1 MMMTGESRD
10 FVFFFVPSPWSPPES
25 GTGREQEHPRGH
37 SHLVMDPALSR
48 SRVHCHACGHR
59 GDTHFNP
66 DDDDAPPPACPSC
79 SSEAVEILD
88 HESSGYPLSLGM
100 LIDHIVGRL
109 VTPAARAGAQTEG
122 PVPRAILD
130 GLVEVKVREA
140 GRSDRDDEPDAGEA
154 FTVEGESACPV
165 GIDLDRRAPD
175 SLTRATQYALRS
187 RSPGVS
193 RRVSRRGG
201 RGRAAMFARLP
212 QSLSAT
218 VAGTRGDLSGV
229 QGARRRV
236 IVLSS
241 MYMFYVFIFIFI
253 FILIFIHSFIR
264 SMGQH
269 RGPHLVSQPAAHLL
283 RRLQALHQARL
294 CLAVVHL
301 DPEVHVAIHG
311 VL

>member
-1 MMMTGESRD
+1 MTGERRD
-10 FVFFFVPSPWSPPES
+10 SVSFFFRAFTLVAS
-25 GTGREQEHPRGH
+25 GTGREQEHPRGR
-37 SHLVMDPALSR
+37 SHLVMDPTLSR

-66 DDDDAPPPACPSC
+66 DDDDAPPPTCPSC

-236 IVLSS
+236 IVLS
-241 MYMFYVFIFIFI
+241 FLYVHV
-253 FILIFIHSFIR
+253 LRIHIHIHIDINSFIR